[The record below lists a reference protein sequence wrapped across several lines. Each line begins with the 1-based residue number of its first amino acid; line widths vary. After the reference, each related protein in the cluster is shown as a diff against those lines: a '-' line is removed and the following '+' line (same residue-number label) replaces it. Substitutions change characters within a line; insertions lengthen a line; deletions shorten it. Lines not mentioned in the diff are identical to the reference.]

1 MARTVSIGCQDFETI
16 RRENYFYIDKTSFI
30 QEWWERGDSVTL
42 ITRPRRFGKTLAM
55 SMTEHFFSL
64 SSAGKASLFE
74 GLSIWEQ
81 EKFRRLQGTYPVIS
95 LSFANVKERDYKSA
109 VQKISLVLTE
119 LYNDRRFLLE
129 GDLMSKEEKAYFE
142 SISMNMP
149 EVVATAAIHRLSK
162 FLYRYYGKKVIIL
175 LDEYDTPMQEAY
187 VDGYWEEMVSFT
199 RSLFNAAFKT
209 NPYLE
214 RAIMTGITRVSRESI
229 FSDLNNLKVVTTTS
243 EEYADSFGFTE
254 GEVFQ
259 ALEQF
264 GLSAQRQEVKYWY
277 DGFTFGSRRDI
288 YNPWSI
294 LNYLDTKKVGVYWAN
309 SSSNSLVGKLL
320 REGNKEVKQA
330 FEDLMKGGTL
340 QVEIDEQ
347 IVYGE
352 LNQRRNSIWS
362 LLLASGY
369 LKFICVD
376 FSEQA
381 GIWNYSLTLT
391 NHEVHIMFSNMI
403 RGWFS
408 EQDSGY
414 NDFIKA
420 MLQNDLKAMNFYMN
434 QVALVTFS
442 YFDTGKRASGVQPE
456 RFYHGFVLGLLVELA
471 DRYILTSNRESG
483 FGRYDVMLEPRS
495 AEDAAVIMEFKVQ
508 DAEDEKDLFAT
519 AKAALDQ
526 IENQNY
532 EAVLVE
538 KGIPKDRIRK
548 YGFAFCGKKVWIG
561 AASEDLENE
570 GMDVIQHRRYQ
581 AGRDRKAG
589 AQSRP
594 GSGPGNCSGHLRL

>member
-561 AASEDLENE
+561 AA
-570 GMDVIQHRRYQ
+570 
-581 AGRDRKAG
+581 
-589 AQSRP
+589 
-594 GSGPGNCSGHLRL
+594 

>member
-1 MARTVSIGCQDFETI
+1 MARAVSIGCQDFETI

-362 LLLASGY
+362 LLIASGY

-561 AASEDLENE
+561 AA
-570 GMDVIQHRRYQ
+570 
-581 AGRDRKAG
+581 
-589 AQSRP
+589 
-594 GSGPGNCSGHLRL
+594 